1 MASTC
6 INTNDDVWS
15 ILVNITVIVP
25 SSLSLLYAV
34 SVQVFLYITHEAPHW
49 YLLLRPIS
57 ISGVLVS
64 LAVIMSVSTHCREL
78 IWAIPFAVLIVVA
91 SVHTIYHVRNVYVLG
106 PNKSKLFASN
116 CLANKVV
123 LITGANSGVGHETA
137 RQLYHMGATIILA
150 CRSESRA
157 NKAIQDICPCST
169 NNERLRFIQLDLAD
183 LSSVKKAVEEFE
195 RMDIPLHVLIN
206 NAGVMMNKR
215 KESVDGYE
223 LVMAANYVGHFFLT
237 KLLLRKLRETGKES
251 NGSKARV
258 LNISSA
264 IYSISKKIDLDDLFC
279 ERKPYGLFTQYSQS
293 KLANILFTT
302 ELRRREEQNDGL
314 VDAYC
319 IHPGMVRTNVVKNLG
334 NFLRYGDEFF
344 GPFVVAPM
352 QKTPEA
358 GAYTSVYCAVASK
371 DMLQNEQTCNT
382 MYFVNSQM
390 QPLKLCA
397 QDDEGAKKLWE
408 LTEKVVE
415 RFM

>member
-1 MASTC
+1 
-6 INTNDDVWS
+6 
-15 ILVNITVIVP
+15 
-25 SSLSLLYAV
+25 
-34 SVQVFLYITHEAPHW
+34 
-49 YLLLRPIS
+49 
-57 ISGVLVS
+57 
-64 LAVIMSVSTHCREL
+64 
-78 IWAIPFAVLIVVA
+78 
-91 SVHTIYHVRNVYVLG
+91 
-106 PNKSKLFASN
+106 
-116 CLANKVV
+116 
-123 LITGANSGVGHETA
+123 
-137 RQLYHMGATIILA
+137 
-150 CRSESRA
+150 
-157 NKAIQDICPCST
+157 
-169 NNERLRFIQLDLAD
+169 
-183 LSSVKKAVEEFE
+183 
-195 RMDIPLHVLIN
+195 
-206 NAGVMMNKR
+206 MMNKR

-223 LVMAANYVGHFFLT
+223 LVMAANYVGHFLLT

-334 NFLRYGDEFF
+334 NFLRYGDDFF